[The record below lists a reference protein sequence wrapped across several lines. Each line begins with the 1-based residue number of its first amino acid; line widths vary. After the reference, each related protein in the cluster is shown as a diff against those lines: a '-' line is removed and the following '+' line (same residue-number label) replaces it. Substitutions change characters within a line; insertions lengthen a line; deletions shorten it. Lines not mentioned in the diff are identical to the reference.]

1 MRAAALIERSHLSV
15 ADGLPDR
22 NDALAAPIPIGS
34 VDVLLAGRAALAL
47 HVAVRQIPQATH
59 PITATGFSAVLS
71 VLGAAVGLDMVVLDA
86 RLAGLDGL
94 KGIQRLRRLAPK
106 VPLVVVCDG
115 GPGPDVAAMLRA
127 GAAGVLPASMSVG
140 AQAAALQLVLAGER
154 FAPPDLLLAL
164 HDRRAD
170 PEGGPMDRLSC
181 RERQVAE
188 LIVQGCPNKEIAR
201 RLDLREITIKVYAS
215 AIFRKLGVRNRTAA
229 AARLLDA

>member
-59 PITATGFSAVLS
+59 PTGFSAVLS